1 MKTEHKF
8 FIYNWIILF
17 KVLISIYLYIYRY
30 KCIYVDMI
38 SARCIKQCY
47 IQNIEVF
54 VRCCANSCWFSHHWK
69 SDAKPGQ
76 NQDLARKMGVKKRR
90 RKGRSARGSYC
101 WWLKSCTTWDVW
113 NPINNG
119 IIIILG
125 GAGFQPSTVSLLNV
139 VTQGVTLIGR
149 SNQQGFLGNF
159 WRYTPAKKGWEY
171 IFAWMCFL
179 KDMTYSW
186 IL

>member
-1 MKTEHKF
+1 MRD
-8 FIYNWIILF
+8 
-17 KVLISIYLYIYRY
+17 VLNNVTY
-30 KCIYVDMI
+30 KKHRGFCWMFLQIPAGFLI
-38 SARCIKQCY
+38 REIRCLL
-47 IQNIEVF
+47 
-54 VRCCANSCWFSHHWK
+54 
-69 SDAKPGQ
+69 PGR

-125 GAGFQPSTVSLLNV
+125 GAGFQPSTVSLLNL
-139 VTQGVTLIGR
+139 VTQGVTLNR
-149 SNQQGFLGNF
+149 PFQPTGFFFRNF
-159 WRYTPAKKGWEY
+159 WRYTPAQKGVG
-171 IFAWMCFL
+171 IHFCVKGCFL